1 MAVSAPTRPALNI
14 ELSDIERQARTLVET
29 DRAQAE
35 FDSIEQ
41 VLRSALLACWSS
53 AMPLV
58 KWVRIGSA
66 IHSVT
71 GPDNEPAW
79 AQGMTRLARRKVVRS
94 YVKGGQ
100 RLYEL
105 NY

>member
-1 MAVSAPTRPALNI
+1 MPATTPARVPLNI
-14 ELSDIERQARTLVET
+14 ELSDMERQARTLVET
-29 DRAQAE
+29 DRAQAK
-35 FDSIEQ
+35 FNDIEQ
-41 VLRSALLACWSS
+41 VLRSALLACWGS

-66 IHSVT
+66 IHNVT
-71 GPDNEPAW
+71 GPENHESW

-94 YVKGGQ
+94 YVKGGV